1 MSKLRGQGGL
11 GWVGHPLQV
20 LEGFFNILQTQV
32 FLVAWADWN
41 VKCHVSNESVLV
53 SLSLRSEE
61 VLDGRVS
68 SRLSL
73 AAVRRRLSQFS
84 SLSRCGPKKFSTAES
99 VIVSLSLQHHSTGL
113 LAATASSPSPLSMEP
128 ERFFFS
134 RVTCLTELELQPPTR
149 RFIFRTRDM
158 ITPSR
163 GFLDAVFSDTTEEG
177 RHLLTEAYT
186 DRHLQQCP
194 HADMKPPVSLSS
206 LFEVMQFCVRRG
218 HNLFHNGAGKVFM
231 YEVLKLKHYVPQYGR
246 RWLSTTTNPKT
257 DWCGFVDGGVRGVVD
272 IQVETEEGKVLGLGE
287 VKGEGEGRYQVLA
300 AMQAYRER
308 TGTWPVVGFVADS
321 ETQQLMEPQEW
332 GGTHVTVQHTRFTT
346 AKFDHLMSF
355 VEQLV
360 TALSVDIEPQMA
372 SLSLGEDAIS
382 ILARMDKLEKTIED
396 DRAMVGGRLQNIEQY
411 LKTIEDDRA
420 MVGGRLQNIE
430 ESLKN
435 LERMTNPPQ
444 PPLPA

>member
-1 MSKLRGQGGL
+1 
-11 GWVGHPLQV
+11 
-20 LEGFFNILQTQV
+20 
-32 FLVAWADWN
+32 
-41 VKCHVSNESVLV
+41 
-53 SLSLRSEE
+53 
-61 VLDGRVS
+61 
-68 SRLSL
+68 
-73 AAVRRRLSQFS
+73 
-84 SLSRCGPKKFSTAES
+84 
-99 VIVSLSLQHHSTGL
+99 
-113 LAATASSPSPLSMEP
+113 
-128 ERFFFS
+128 
-134 RVTCLTELELQPPTR
+134 
-149 RFIFRTRDM
+149 M

-186 DRHLQQCP
+186 DLHLQQCP

-246 RWLSTTTNPKT
+246 RWFSKISTTTNPKT

-321 ETQQLMEPQEW
+321 ETLQLMEPQEW
-332 GGTHVTVQHTRFTT
+332 GGTHLTVQHTRFTT

-435 LERMTNPPQ
+435 LERMTNSPQ

>member
-1 MSKLRGQGGL
+1 M
-11 GWVGHPLQV
+11 VGHPLQV

-99 VIVSLSLQHHSTGL
+99 VIVSLSLQRHSTGL
-113 LAATASSPSPLSMEP
+113 LATASSPSPLSMEP

-177 RHLLTEAYT
+177 RHLLT
-186 DRHLQQCP
+186 RHTQTFTSNSGP
-194 HADMKPPVSLSS
+194 M
-206 LFEVMQFCVRRG
+206 
-218 HNLFHNGAGKVFM
+218 
-231 YEVLKLKHYVPQYGR
+231 
-246 RWLSTTTNPKT
+246 
-257 DWCGFVDGGVRGVVD
+257 
-272 IQVETEEGKVLGLGE
+272 
-287 VKGEGEGRYQVLA
+287 
-300 AMQAYRER
+300 R
-308 TGTWPVVGFVADS
+308 T
-321 ETQQLMEPQEW
+321 
-332 GGTHVTVQHTRFTT
+332 
-346 AKFDHLMSF
+346 
-355 VEQLV
+355 
-360 TALSVDIEPQMA
+360 
-372 SLSLGEDAIS
+372 
-382 ILARMDKLEKTIED
+382 
-396 DRAMVGGRLQNIEQY
+396 
-411 LKTIEDDRA
+411 
-420 MVGGRLQNIE
+420 
-430 ESLKN
+430 
-435 LERMTNPPQ
+435 
-444 PPLPA
+444 

>member
-1 MSKLRGQGGL
+1 
-11 GWVGHPLQV
+11 
-20 LEGFFNILQTQV
+20 
-32 FLVAWADWN
+32 
-41 VKCHVSNESVLV
+41 
-53 SLSLRSEE
+53 
-61 VLDGRVS
+61 
-68 SRLSL
+68 
-73 AAVRRRLSQFS
+73 
-84 SLSRCGPKKFSTAES
+84 
-99 VIVSLSLQHHSTGL
+99 
-113 LAATASSPSPLSMEP
+113 
-128 ERFFFS
+128 
-134 RVTCLTELELQPPTR
+134 
-149 RFIFRTRDM
+149 M

-186 DRHLQQCP
+186 DLHLQQCP

-246 RWLSTTTNPKT
+246 RWFSKISTTTNPKT

-321 ETQQLMEPQEW
+321 ETLQLMEPQER

-372 SLSLGEDAIS
+372 SLSLGEDAIR
-382 ILARMDKLEKTIED
+382 ILARMDKLE
-396 DRAMVGGRLQNIEQY
+396 
-411 LKTIEDDRA
+411 KTIEDDRA

-444 PPLPA
+444 PPPCPRNLLIPLSSEFPLSIVSVWLFLFAFIVCVVLNNRLVLLFYFIPYIPIVSIHCLCTVVCVLNNPFPKPQTCYKSVNAQLALSIVRHKQPLLATE